1 MMMMEI
7 EQAVFARK
15 RWVPERMADYGFRH
29 VGQDFILEKD
39 FMDGDFRAVLT
50 VTDQGAVSG
59 QVIDTMTGAEYDQLR
74 RREANGAYV
83 NMVREAYRNLL
94 LEIAGACSADVLF
107 ASDQAN
113 RLTDFIENKFHVSPD
128 YPFSKT
134 AHSRSYG
141 TFRHEE
147 NRKWF
152 ALVMNVKRGVVD
164 KSSSED
170 MVDIINLKIDPKE
183 CERLFQMP
191 GIYPAYHMNHRTW
204 ISVVLDETVSDEKIM
219 ALIETSFA
227 LTE

>member
-1 MMMMEI
+1 MEI
-7 EQAVFARK
+7 EQAVLARK
-15 RWVPERMADYGFRH
+15 RWLPERMVDYGFRH

-39 FMDGDFRAVLT
+39 FMGGDFRAMLT
-50 VTDQGAVSG
+50 VTEQGAVSG
-59 QVIDTMTGAEYDQLR
+59 QVIDTMTGEEYDQLR
-74 RREANGAYV
+74 RREASGAYV
-83 NMVREAYRNLL
+83 NMVRAAYEELL
-94 LEIAGACSADVLF
+94 LEIAGACSVDVLF

-113 RLTDFIENKFHVSPD
+113 RLTDFMEDKFHVLPD

-141 TFRHEE
+141 TFRHGG

-152 ALVMNVKRGVVD
+152 ALIMNVKRGVVD
-164 KSSSED
+164 KSASED

-183 CERLFQMP
+183 GEHLCQMP

-204 ISVVLDETVSDEKIM
+204 ISVVLDETVSDEKVM
-219 ALIETSFA
+219 ALIGTSFA

>member
-1 MMMMEI
+1 MEI
-7 EQAVFARK
+7 EQAVLARK
-15 RWVPERMADYGFRH
+15 RWLPERMVDYGFRH

-39 FMDGDFRAVLT
+39 FMGGDFRAMLT

-59 QVIDTMTGAEYDQLR
+59 QVIDTMTGEEYDQLR

-83 NMVREAYRNLL
+83 NMVRAAYEELL
-94 LEIAGACSADVLF
+94 LEIAGACSVDVLF

-113 RLTDFIENKFHVSPD
+113 RLTDFMEDKFHVLPD

-141 TFRHEE
+141 TFRHGG

-152 ALVMNVKRGVVD
+152 ALIMNVKRGVVD
-164 KSSSED
+164 KSASED

-183 CERLFQMP
+183 GEHLCQMP

-204 ISVVLDETVSDEKIM
+204 ISVVLDETVSDEKVM
-219 ALIETSFA
+219 ALIGTSFA

>member
-1 MMMMEI
+1 MMEI

-15 RWVPERMADYGFRH
+15 RWLPERMADYGFRQL
-29 VGQDFILEKD
+29 GQNFMLEKD
-39 FMDGDFRAVLT
+39 FMDGDFRAALT
-50 VTDQGAVSG
+50 VSESGAVSG
-59 QVIDTMTGAEYDQLR
+59 HVVDRMTGEEYDQLR
-74 RREANGAYV
+74 RREANGTYV
-83 NMVREAYRNLL
+83 NMVREAYRNLF
-94 LEIAGACSADVLF
+94 LEIAGACCMDVLF

-113 RLTDFIENKFHVSPD
+113 RLTDFMEDKFHVSPD

-134 AHSRSYG
+134 ARYRSYG
-141 TFRHEE
+141 TFRHGG

-164 KSSSED
+164 KSASKD

-183 CERLFQMP
+183 GERLFQMP

-204 ISVVLDETVSDEKIM
+204 ISVVLDETVSDEKVM